1 MRNDNEL
8 CTRTVTCTLRTKK
21 QKHVTFFA
29 SPSLLAKYHFF
40 IELLLSTHLAVAF
53 FIVPLFTP
61 AFISTSGCHVNV
73 TIDSKICKKGYSLKT
88 SEI

>member
-8 CTRTVTCTLRTKK
+8 CTRNRYLYAQDKKAKTCNIFRF
-21 QKHVTFFA
+21 TFFI
-29 SPSLLAKYHFF
+29 SKISFF
-40 IELLLSTHLAVAF
+40 IELLLSTHLPVVF

-61 AFISTSGCHVNV
+61 AFISTRGCHVNV
-73 TIDSKICKKGYSLKT
+73 TIDSEICKKGYSLKT